1 MKKKPIIFR
10 ILIRYLKEK
19 GIFNEYKHFFSNRTL
34 NNALYEIKSDRTSL
48 LLYPFR
54 IESNNAKTINSFF
67 TNPSHEIE
75 FNKIICYYLRDYAK
89 LFLIQNGI
97 YDDFVKNRKIYLEKT
112 NTNAIYKDNNDLID
126 DYIDRLAKS
135 NYSMKNFI
143 FNAFSWFYG
152 CNSGLWSTMHH
163 KYVQYVLKI
172 LTE

>member
-19 GIFNEYKHFFSNRTL
+19 GIFNEYKHFFSNRAL
-34 NNALYEIKSDRTSL
+34 NNALYEIKLGRTSL
-48 LLYPFR
+48 LLYHFR
-54 IESNNAKTINSFF
+54 IKSNNAKTINSFL
-67 TNPSHEIE
+67 TNSSNEIE

-112 NTNAIYKDNNDLID
+112 NKNTIYKDNNDLID
-126 DYIDRLAKS
+126 SYIDSLANS
-135 NYSMKNFI
+135 NYSMKDFM
-143 FNAFSWFYG
+143 FNAFSWFYSSK
-152 CNSGLWSTMHH
+152 SGLWSSMHD
-163 KYVQYVLKI
+163 KYVQYILKI

>member
-34 NNALYEIKSDRTSL
+34 NNALDEIKLGRTSL

-54 IESNNAKTINSFF
+54 IESNKSKTINSFF
-67 TNPSHEIE
+67 TNSSHEIE

-89 LFLIQNGI
+89 IFLIQNGI

-112 NTNAIYKDNNDLID
+112 NKNTIYKDNNDLID
-126 DYIDRLAKS
+126 DYIDSLAKS
-135 NYSMKNFI
+135 NYSIKDFM
-143 FNAFSWFYG
+143 FNAFSWFYDW
-152 CNSGLWSTMHH
+152 NSRLWSTMHD